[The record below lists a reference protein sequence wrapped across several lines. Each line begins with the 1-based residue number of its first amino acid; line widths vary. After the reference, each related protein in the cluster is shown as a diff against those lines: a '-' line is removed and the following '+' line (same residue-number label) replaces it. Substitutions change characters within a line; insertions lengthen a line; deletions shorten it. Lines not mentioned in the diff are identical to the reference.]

1 MGGEGGATQNFSV
14 QIRQAADS
22 FNGAI
27 SGAVAAVQQV
37 ETQALDVLIAGDDPR
52 KEHPHLNLLRFQSLE
67 AHSCLVSG
75 PWGALQPAGGAESP
89 TEWTF
94 TPMTRH
100 IYSLKS
106 MVLAS
111 MFVSLTSFSAVAQNT
126 TTDPAA
132 APEVDTSGPEGETAA
147 VKDDNTVI
155 AIVNGYEIRTSE
167 VRMAF
172 DDVIGQL
179 PNLPKKLRYPFVVEF
194 LVERHLLAQLA
205 NKEGISETD
214 DYKRRLAAYQA
225 KALRDSY
232 LSQVISKTVTEDEIK
247 AVYADESKKL
257 TETERVRARHIL
269 VASEKEAQ
277 TILDKLN
284 KGEKF
289 EALAKQFSLDGS
301 KDYGG
306 DLGYFSAPE
315 MVPAFSKAAF
325 ELKKGE
331 ISKPIKTD
339 FGWHIIKLEDRKQ
352 GTAQPYDQVKNA
364 IRNVLVR
371 QKVQEKLAS
380 LKDTAKVEIVD
391 PDLKK
396 VSEEAAAQRKALD
409 AQQGKANVS
418 DDPAADGGKGD
429 LLLPGDTPQQ

>member
-1 MGGEGGATQNFSV
+1 MEA
-14 QIRQAADS
+14 RLAAGNDM
-22 FNGAI
+22 
-27 SGAVAAVQQV
+27 
-37 ETQALDVLIAGDDPR
+37 
-52 KEHPHLNLLRFQSLE
+52 
-67 AHSCLVSG
+67 
-75 PWGALQPAGGAESP
+75 P
-89 TEWTF
+89 TEWILAIMKRSGF
-94 TPMTRH
+94 S
-100 IYSLKS
+100 IKS

-111 MFVSLTSFSAVAQNT
+111 VVLGLASFGAVAQDTPAPPADT
-126 TTDPAA
+126 T
-132 APEVDTSGPEGETAA
+132 GPEGETAL
-147 VKDDNTVI
+147 VKDDNAVI

-205 NKEGISETD
+205 NKEGISDSD

-232 LSQVISKTVTEDEIK
+232 LAQVISKEVTEDEIK
-247 AVYADESKKL
+247 AVYEDEAKKL
-257 TETERVRARHIL
+257 KETERVRARHIL
-269 VASEKEAQ
+269 VASEKEAV
-277 TILDKLN
+277 TISEKLA

-325 ELKKGE
+325 ALKKDE
-331 ISKPIKTD
+331 ISKPVKTD
-339 FGWHIIKLEDRKQ
+339 FGWHVIRLEDRKQ
-352 GTAQPYDQVKNA
+352 GAAQPYDQVKSA

-371 QKVQEKLAS
+371 QKVQAKLAS
-380 LKDTAKVEIVD
+380 LKDVAKVEIVD

-396 VSEEAAAQRKALD
+396 VADEAAQQRKVLQD
-409 AQQGKANVS
+409 QQGKANVS
-418 DDPAADGGKGD
+418 QDANPEEGGAGKGD
-429 LLLPGDTPQQ
+429 LIVPEESPQQ

>member
-1 MGGEGGATQNFSV
+1 MK
-14 QIRQAADS
+14 R
-22 FNGAI
+22 
-27 SGAVAAVQQV
+27 SG
-37 ETQALDVLIAGDDPR
+37 
-52 KEHPHLNLLRFQSLE
+52 
-67 AHSCLVSG
+67 
-75 PWGALQPAGGAESP
+75 
-89 TEWTF
+89 
-94 TPMTRH
+94 
-100 IYSLKS
+100 YSLKS

-111 MFVSLTSFSAVAQNT
+111 VVFGLTVVGAVAQDAT
-126 TTDPAA
+126 QDAT
-132 APEVDTSGPEGETAA
+132 GPEGETAA
-147 VKDDNTVI
+147 VKDDNAVI

-205 NKEGISETD
+205 NKEGIADSD

-232 LSQVISKTVTEDEIK
+232 LAQVISKEVKEEEIVAVYEDE
-247 AVYADESKKL
+247 AKKL
-257 TETERVRARHIL
+257 KETERIRARHIL
-269 VASEKEAQ
+269 VASEKEAEAVA
-277 TILDKLN
+277 DKLG

-325 ELKKGE
+325 ALKKDE
-331 ISKPIKTD
+331 ISKPVKTD
-339 FGWHIIKLEDRKQ
+339 FGWHIIRLEDRKQ
-352 GTAQPYDQVKNA
+352 GAAQPYDQVKNA

-371 QKVQEKLAS
+371 QKVQAKLAS
-380 LKDTAKVEIVD
+380 LKDVAKVEIVD

-396 VSEEAAAQRKALD
+396 VADEAAIQRKTLQE
-409 AQQGKANVS
+409 QQGKANVS
-418 DDPAADGGKGD
+418 ADAPEEEGAAGKGD
-429 LLLPGDTPQQ
+429 LILPEETPQ

>member
-1 MGGEGGATQNFSV
+1 MM
-14 QIRQAADS
+14 
-22 FNGAI
+22 
-27 SGAVAAVQQV
+27 
-37 ETQALDVLIAGDDPR
+37 
-52 KEHPHLNLLRFQSLE
+52 LNTLS
-67 AHSCLVSG
+67 
-75 PWGALQPAGGAESP
+75 
-89 TEWTF
+89 
-94 TPMTRH
+94 M
-100 IYSLKS
+100 KS
-106 MVLAS
+106 MLLATA
-111 MFVSLTSFSAVAQNT
+111 LFSAMSASAFAQ
-126 TTDPAA
+126 
-132 APEVDTSGPEGETAA
+132 EVGPEGETAA
-147 VKDDNTVI
+147 VKDDNAVI

-205 NKEGISETD
+205 NKEGIADSD

-232 LSQVISKTVTEDEIK
+232 LSQVISKQVTEDEIK
-247 AVYADESKKL
+247 AVYEDEAKKL
-257 TETERVRARHIL
+257 RETERVRARHIL
-269 VASEKEAQ
+269 VASEKEAKAV
-277 TILDKLN
+277 LDKLA

-306 DLGYFSAPE
+306 DLGYFSSPE

-331 ISKPIKTD
+331 VSQPVKTD
-339 FGWHIIKLEDRKQ
+339 FGWHVIKLEDRKQ
-352 GTAQPYDQVKNA
+352 GAAQPYDQVKNA

-371 QKVQEKLAS
+371 KKVQEKLAS
-380 LKDTAKVEIVD
+380 LKDTAKVEIID

-396 VSEEAAAQRKALD
+396 VSDEAAAQRKQLLEK
-409 AQQGKANVS
+409 QGQ
-418 DDPAADGGKGD
+418 PAVGVEDGASGKGD
-429 LLLPGDTPQQ
+429 LLVPEEAPQ

>member
-1 MGGEGGATQNFSV
+1 MTRS
-14 QIRQAADS
+14 
-22 FNGAI
+22 
-27 SGAVAAVQQV
+27 
-37 ETQALDVLIAGDDPR
+37 ALSL
-52 KEHPHLNLLRFQSLE
+52 KTLL
-67 AHSCLVSG
+67 LVSTFALTSV
-75 PWGALQPAGGAESP
+75 PGALAQEEAAGP
-89 TEWTF
+89 
-94 TPMTRH
+94 
-100 IYSLKS
+100 L
-106 MVLAS
+106 
-111 MFVSLTSFSAVAQNT
+111 
-126 TTDPAA
+126 
-132 APEVDTSGPEGETAA
+132 PELGPEGETAA
-147 VKDDNTVI
+147 AKDDNAVI

-205 NKEGISETD
+205 NKEGVAESD

-232 LSQVISKTVTEDEIK
+232 LSQVISKEVTEDEIK
-247 AVYADESKKL
+247 VVYEEEAKKL
-257 TETERVRARHIL
+257 KETERVRARHIL

-277 TILDKLN
+277 AVIDKLA

-315 MVPAFSKAAF
+315 MVPAFSTAAF
-325 ELKKGE
+325 ALKKGE
-331 ISKPIKTD
+331 VSQPIKTD
-339 FGWHIIKLEDRKQ
+339 FGWHVIKLEDRKQ

-371 QKVQEKLAS
+371 NKVQAKLAS
-380 LKDTAKVEIVD
+380 LKNVAKVEIVD

-396 VSEEAAAQRKALD
+396 ISEEAQAQRKLLMEK
-409 AQQGKANVS
+409 QGKANVS
-418 DDPAADGGKGD
+418 EDSGDAVSGKGD
-429 LLLPGDTPQQ
+429 LLVPEENPQ

>member
-1 MGGEGGATQNFSV
+1 
-14 QIRQAADS
+14 
-22 FNGAI
+22 
-27 SGAVAAVQQV
+27 
-37 ETQALDVLIAGDDPR
+37 
-52 KEHPHLNLLRFQSLE
+52 
-67 AHSCLVSG
+67 
-75 PWGALQPAGGAESP
+75 
-89 TEWTF
+89 
-94 TPMTRH
+94 MTCRN
-100 IYSLKS
+100 YSIKS
-106 MVLAS
+106 MLLAS
-111 MFVSLTSFSAVAQNT
+111 LFIGFANFGAFAQET

-132 APEVDTSGPEGETAA
+132 APEVDTTGPEGETAA

-205 NKEGISETD
+205 NKEGIADTD

-232 LSQVISKTVTEDEIK
+232 LSQVISKTVTEEEIK
-247 AVYADESKKL
+247 AVYADEAKKL
-257 TETERVRARHIL
+257 TETERIRARHIL
-269 VASEKEAQ
+269 VASEKEAA
-277 TILDKLN
+277 TIIDKLA

-325 ELKKGE
+325 GLKKGE
-331 ISKPIKTD
+331 VSKPVKTD
-339 FGWHIIKLEDRKQ
+339 FGWHVIKLEDRKQ

-380 LKDTAKVEIVD
+380 LKDTAKVEIID

-409 AQQGKANVS
+409 AQQGKANVGEEGGEG
-418 DDPAADGGKGD
+418 GGKGD
-429 LLLPGDTPQQ
+429 LLLPGENPQ

>member
-1 MGGEGGATQNFSV
+1 MMRSSISV
-14 QIRQAADS
+14 
-22 FNGAI
+22 
-27 SGAVAAVQQV
+27 
-37 ETQALDVLIAGDDPR
+37 
-52 KEHPHLNLLRFQSLE
+52 KSL
-67 AHSCLVSG
+67 A
-75 PWGALQPAGGAESP
+75 
-89 TEWTF
+89 
-94 TPMTRH
+94 
-100 IYSLKS
+100 
-106 MVLAS
+106 LAS
-111 MFVSLTSFSAVAQNT
+111 FVAFSALVAG
-126 TTDPAA
+126 PALA
-132 APEVDTSGPEGETAA
+132 QETGEEGETAA
-147 VKDDNTVI
+147 VKDDNAVI

-194 LVERHLLAQLA
+194 LVERHLLAQIA
-205 NKEGISETD
+205 NKDGISDSD

-232 LSQVISKTVTEDEIK
+232 LAQVISKQVTDEEIQ

-269 VASEKEAQ
+269 VASEKEAVA
-277 TILDKLN
+277 IEEKLA

-306 DLGYFSAPE
+306 DLGYFSSPE

-325 ELKKGE
+325 ALKKGE
-331 ISKPIKTD
+331 ISPPIKTD

-352 GTAQPYDQVKNA
+352 GVPQPFDQVKNA
-364 IRNVLVR
+364 IRNVLIR

-380 LKDTAKVEIVD
+380 LKDVAKVEIVD

-396 VSEEAAAQRKALD
+396 ISEEAQKQRQSIIE
-409 AQQGKANVS
+409 QQNKANVS
-418 DDPAADGGKGD
+418 VDAPAEGDTGGKGD
-429 LLLPGDTPQQ
+429 LLIPEDGSQ

>member
-1 MGGEGGATQNFSV
+1 MKRS
-14 QIRQAADS
+14 S
-22 FNGAI
+22 F
-27 SGAVAAVQQV
+27 
-37 ETQALDVLIAGDDPR
+37 
-52 KEHPHLNLLRFQSLE
+52 
-67 AHSCLVSG
+67 
-75 PWGALQPAGGAESP
+75 
-89 TEWTF
+89 
-94 TPMTRH
+94 
-100 IYSLKS
+100 SLKS
-106 MVLAS
+106 MILAS
-111 MFVSLTSFSAVAQNT
+111 VFMGLTAIGAGAQDAT
-126 TTDPAA
+126 PDL
-132 APEVDTSGPEGETAA
+132 SGPEGETAA
-147 VKDDNTVI
+147 VKDDNAVI

-205 NKEGISETD
+205 NKDGIADTD

-232 LSQVISKTVTEDEIK
+232 LAQVISKEVTEDEIK
-247 AVYADESKKL
+247 AVYEDEAKKL
-257 TETERVRARHIL
+257 KETERIRARHIL

-277 TILDKLN
+277 AVAAKLA

-325 ELKKGE
+325 ALKKDE
-331 ISKPIKTD
+331 VSPPIKTD
-339 FGWHIIKLEDRKQ
+339 FGWHIIRLEDRKQ
-352 GTAQPYDQVKNA
+352 GAAQPYDQVKSA

-371 QKVQEKLAS
+371 QKVQAKLAS
-380 LKDTAKVEIVD
+380 LKDSAKVEIVD
-391 PDLKK
+391 PDLKA
-396 VSEEAAAQRKALD
+396 VADEAAQQRKTLQE
-409 AQQGKANVS
+409 QQGKANVS
-418 DDPAADGGKGD
+418 EDAAQDEGGTGKGD
-429 LLLPGDTPQQ
+429 LLLPEENPQ